1 MIVAVNSFQ
10 TSVRMGGMEGSPG
23 LVTRGQYRDSI
34 LEIAG
39 MGFQSVELLSDPL
52 QAAFSPEGL
61 KAVVADLVE
70 VKNRTKL
77 RFSVHLPFWWDTI
90 AVPEEGLRAASMDNI
105 IGIIRLMEPLEPLHY
120 VLHSMKNIPDRV
132 RSSQASEGVKRLA
145 FERIRASAEKSIEG
159 IVRALPDPR
168 FLCIE
173 NLEDANFE
181 LDRVLVEQFDT
192 SICLDIGHLF
202 ITGGDRKEFWE
213 RNGQRVRAIHAH
225 NVLAEIGK
233 QPKDWK
239 ISDHKGLSKGLINY
253 CEVLDWLAA
262 EKYEGSFVVE
272 VLRRED
278 VVSSIDFLKSRI
290 LL

>member
-1 MIVAVNSFQ
+1 
-10 TSVRMGGMEGSPG
+10 MEASAG
-23 LVTRGQYRDSI
+23 LVTREQYRDSI

-52 QAAFSPEGL
+52 QAAFSPEEL

-70 VKNRTKL
+70 VKKRTKL

-90 AVPEEGLRAASMDNI
+90 AVPEEGLRAASMNNI
-105 IGIIRLMEPLEPLHY
+105 IGVIRLMEALEPLHY

-132 RSSQASEGVKRLA
+132 RASQASDAVKRLA
-145 FERIRASAEKSIEG
+145 FERIRASAEKSVEG
-159 IVRALPDPR
+159 IVRVLPAPR

-173 NLEDANFE
+173 NLEDVNFE
-181 LDRVLVEQFDT
+181 LDRVLIEEFDT

-202 ITGGDRKEFWE
+202 ITGGDRREFWE
-213 RNGQRVRAIHAH
+213 RNGRRVRAIHAH
-225 NVLAEIGK
+225 NVVAEIGK

-239 ISDHKGLSKGLINY
+239 LSDHRGLSKGLIDY
-253 CEVLDWLAA
+253 REVLDWLAA

-272 VLRRED
+272 VLKRED
-278 VVSSIDFLKSRI
+278 ALSSIDFLKSRK